1 MMHANIG
8 TTATMMLMLIF
19 LPEPALRRP
28 VTNSIDAKLVKRHV
42 LYVHVTVMLCVHASH
57 A

>member
-1 MMHANIG
+1 
-8 TTATMMLMLIF
+8 MMLMLIF